1 MLPDTML
8 ARLFRV
14 FLFLF
19 VLYIVITL
27 LDAEMVRRKQNLLA
41 DYLLLQE
48 KKTELQVEYQNLT
61 SLDGLLRRAR
71 EKGLEPA
78 KYRGVVK

>member
-1 MLPDTML
+1 ML

>member
-1 MLPDTML
+1 M
-8 ARLFRV
+8 
-14 FLFLF
+14 
-19 VLYIVITL
+19 ITL